1 MGFHKISL
9 ICSHFLLFR
18 FVFLKRSAAFFSVY
32 RGLGFLVFNEE
43 KFEPVLEWVNVNG
56 AKYGKNLMFSFVG
69 VHHSIAKGKFLN
81 EISMLKGL
89 FMH

>member
-1 MGFHKISL
+1 M
-9 ICSHFLLFR
+9 
-18 FVFLKRSAAFFSVY
+18 FLKRSAAFFCSVY

-43 KFEPVLEWVNVNG
+43 KFGPFLEWFNVNG
-56 AKYGKNLMFSFVG
+56 AKYDKNLVFPFVG